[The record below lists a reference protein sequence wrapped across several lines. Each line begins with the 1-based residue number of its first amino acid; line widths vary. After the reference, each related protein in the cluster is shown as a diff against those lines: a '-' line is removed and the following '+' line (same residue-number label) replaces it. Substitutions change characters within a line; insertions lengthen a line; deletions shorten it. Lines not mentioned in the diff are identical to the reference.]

1 MRASLGTL
9 VAAGLLAVS
18 LAAGAA
24 DADSK
29 AQTVRPQVGKPLTEA
44 QADIQAKK
52 YADALTKLDEAAAV
66 EKLTAYESYV
76 IARMRAS
83 ATLGTG
89 DDAAA
94 LIAYKAVLDRPELVG
109 DDKQAVL
116 DTVARLSYAGKDY
129 AKAAEYA
136 KAYRAAGG
144 TDAQMPLILAQ
155 ALYLSDDY
163 ADAEHELLAQFE
175 QMQQAGQTPP
185 ELPLRLYMSCAVKQ
199 NDKTV
204 YRDALRRLVTYYPS
218 ADLWQELITHTV
230 AQPGFSNRLL
240 LDMYRLKAA
249 TDTIDNA
256 DEYEDAA
263 QLALA
268 AGLPGEAQ
276 QYIDQGYAK
285 GLLGAGPR
293 AVKDKSLKAAVTAKI
308 TEDKRTQAE
317 GESAAA
323 KLKSGDALINTG
335 LNYVGY
341 GQYDKGIALMQQGI
355 DKGHLKAP
363 DDANLHLGYAQ
374 MRAGKTADAAA
385 SFKSV
390 SGQDGGASL
399 AQLWMLVKPAR

>member
-52 YADALTKLDEAAAV
+52 YAEALAKINEAAAV
-66 EKLTAYESYV
+66 EKLTAYESYA
-76 IARMRAS
+76 IARLRAT
-83 ATLGTG
+83 ATLGSG
-89 DDAAA
+89 DEAAA
-94 LIAYKAVLDRPELVG
+94 LLAYKALLDRPELPE
-109 DDKQAVL
+109 DDKRAVL
-116 DTVARLSYAGKDY
+116 STVTRLSYSTKDY
-129 AKAAEYA
+129 AQAAEYA

-155 ALYLSDDY
+155 ALYLSDDF
-163 ADAEHELLAQFE
+163 AGAQRELLAQFQ

-185 ELPLRLYMSCAVKQ
+185 ELPLKLYLSCAVKQ

-204 YRDALRRLVTYYPS
+204 YRDALRRLVTYYPT
-218 ADLWQELITHTV
+218 ADYWQELITHTV
-230 AQPGFSNRLL
+230 GQPGFSNRLL

-285 GLLGAGPR
+285 GLLGGGAR
-293 AVKDKSLKAAVTAKI
+293 AVKDKSLKATIAAKI
-308 TEDKRTQAE
+308 AEDKRSQAE

-323 KLKSGDALINTG
+323 KLRSGDGLVNTG

-355 DKGHLKAP
+355 VKGHLKAA

-374 MRAGKTADAAA
+374 MRAGKVADAAA

-390 SGQDGGASL
+390 SGQDGSAAL